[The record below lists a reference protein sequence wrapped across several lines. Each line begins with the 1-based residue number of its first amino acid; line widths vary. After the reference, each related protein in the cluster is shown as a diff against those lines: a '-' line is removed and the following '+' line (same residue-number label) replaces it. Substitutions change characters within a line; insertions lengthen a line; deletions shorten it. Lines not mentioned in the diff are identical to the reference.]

1 MGALVGGGIAAFL
14 SLCILS
20 RAIANN
26 PLYRFAQSL
35 LVGTSLG
42 YISAVLIRSAIV
54 PRVTSALTG
63 TAGVAQL
70 VIGAAGIL
78 LGLLLLPR
86 FGRQRGSYWANV
98 PLAILFGVGA
108 AVALA
113 GAMRGTLLPQLFDTV
128 RLRGLTGNLASQI
141 GTVVLA
147 ILTVLTLL
155 TFTYTLPARQAQSGE
170 EHGLRRGLRG
180 LGRVLI
186 LLTFGVFFAATVTTY
201 IYALV
206 GQVDA
211 IRDWLT
217 LLFGT

>member
-1 MGALVGGGIAAFL
+1 MGALVGGGIATFL
-14 SLCILS
+14 SLCILI
-20 RAIANN
+20 RAITDN

-35 LVGTSLG
+35 LVGTALG
-42 YISAVLIRSAIV
+42 YISAVLLRSTIV
-54 PRVTSALTG
+54 PRVTSALSG
-63 TAGVAQL
+63 TAGVDQL
-70 VIGAAGIL
+70 AIGVT
-78 LGLLLLPR
+78 GLLLGMMLLPR
-86 FGRQRGSYWANV
+86 LGRQRGSYWANV
-98 PLAILFGVGA
+98 PLAMLFGVGA
-108 AVALA
+108 ALALA

-141 GTVVLA
+141 GSAVLA
-147 ILTVLTLL
+147 ILTILTLL
-155 TFTYTLPARQAQSGE
+155 TFTYTLSARQAQSGE
-170 EHGLRRGLRG
+170 EHRLRRGLRG

-217 LLFGT
+217 LLLGT

>member
-1 MGALVGGGIAAFL
+1 MGALVGGGIATFL

-20 RAIANN
+20 RAIADN
-26 PLYRFAQSL
+26 PFYRFAQSL
-35 LVGTSLG
+35 LVGTALG
-42 YISAVLIRSAIV
+42 YISAVLLRSAIV
-54 PRVTSALTG
+54 PRVTSALSG
-63 TAGVAQL
+63 TAGVDQL
-70 VIGAAGIL
+70 AIGATGLL

-98 PLAILFGVGA
+98 PLAILFGAGA
-108 AVALA
+108 ALALA

-147 ILTVLTLL
+147 ILTILTLVS
-155 TFTYTLPARQAQSGE
+155 FTYTLPGRQAQSGE
-170 EHGLRRGLRG
+170 EHGLRRGLRS

-206 GQVDA
+206 GQVDT

-217 LLFGT
+217 LLLRT